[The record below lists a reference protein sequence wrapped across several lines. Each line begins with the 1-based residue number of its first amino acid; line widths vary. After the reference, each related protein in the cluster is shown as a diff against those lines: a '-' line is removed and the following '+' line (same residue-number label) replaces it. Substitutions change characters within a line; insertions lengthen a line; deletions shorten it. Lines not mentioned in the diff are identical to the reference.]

1 MSFDSFQTS
10 GNSPGRARR
19 IALLGF
25 GPAGSAVAGGLFDR
39 TRIPDPKLVS
49 ILDLA
54 DRSQD
59 QSLHEHKTT
68 RGVRLQ
74 SDHVRREPDATGY
87 AEAA

>member
-10 GNSPGRARR
+10 GNSPGRARL

-25 GPAGSAVAGGLFDR
+25 GPAGSAVAGGLIDR
-39 TRIPDPKLVS
+39 TKIPDP

-54 DRSQD
+54 DRSED
-59 QSLHEHKTT
+59 RSLHEHQTT
-68 RGVRLQ
+68 RGVRRQ
-74 SDHVRREPDATGY
+74 SGATGY